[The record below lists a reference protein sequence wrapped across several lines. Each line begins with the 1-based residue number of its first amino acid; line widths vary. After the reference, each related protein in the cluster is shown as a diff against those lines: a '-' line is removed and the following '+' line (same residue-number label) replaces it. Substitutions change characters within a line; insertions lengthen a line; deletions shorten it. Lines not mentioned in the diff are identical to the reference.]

1 MLSIISAKNRTSAHI
16 QPITFF
22 FLIPSSTCFLY
33 SVPRVQAH
41 LRDPATR
48 RRDRPLYHFKDAY
61 PQQRG
66 NDTDVCRCRE
76 RPEAQGIRT
85 DYTQTAINTQQYMNN
100 ITFEQLPQAV
110 SMLIEK
116 VGLLTDKVEK
126 VLGMTPQQHGECRTL
141 LTLNEVAALLGKSA
155 STIYAMTSDK
165 RIPYHKRGN
174 KLYFFQNEII
184 AWIEQGGTSGVASEN
199 EIERRLE
206 ELRNGKKRKPGA
218 LTDGNSRMSAV
229 AP

>member
-1 MLSIISAKNRTSAHI
+1 
-16 QPITFF
+16 
-22 FLIPSSTCFLY
+22 
-33 SVPRVQAH
+33 
-41 LRDPATR
+41 
-48 RRDRPLYHFKDAY
+48 
-61 PQQRG
+61 
-66 NDTDVCRCRE
+66 
-76 RPEAQGIRT
+76 
-85 DYTQTAINTQQYMNN
+85 MNN

-184 AWIEQGGTSGVASEN
+184 AWIEQGGTSGVASES

-206 ELRNGKKRKPGA
+206 ELRNGNKRKPGA

>member
-1 MLSIISAKNRTSAHI
+1 
-16 QPITFF
+16 
-22 FLIPSSTCFLY
+22 
-33 SVPRVQAH
+33 
-41 LRDPATR
+41 
-48 RRDRPLYHFKDAY
+48 
-61 PQQRG
+61 
-66 NDTDVCRCRE
+66 
-76 RPEAQGIRT
+76 
-85 DYTQTAINTQQYMNN
+85 MNN

-126 VLGMTPQQHGECRTL
+126 VLGMSPQQHGECRTL

-174 KLYFFQNEII
+174 KLYFFRNEII
-184 AWIEQGGTSGVASEN
+184 AWIEQGGTSGVASES

-218 LTDGNSRMSAV
+218 LTDGNSQMSAV

>member
-1 MLSIISAKNRTSAHI
+1 
-16 QPITFF
+16 
-22 FLIPSSTCFLY
+22 
-33 SVPRVQAH
+33 
-41 LRDPATR
+41 
-48 RRDRPLYHFKDAY
+48 
-61 PQQRG
+61 
-66 NDTDVCRCRE
+66 
-76 RPEAQGIRT
+76 
-85 DYTQTAINTQQYMNN
+85 MNN

-184 AWIEQGGTSGVASEN
+184 AWIEQGGTSGVASES

-206 ELRNGKKRKPGA
+206 ELRNGKKRKLGA

>member
-1 MLSIISAKNRTSAHI
+1 
-16 QPITFF
+16 
-22 FLIPSSTCFLY
+22 
-33 SVPRVQAH
+33 
-41 LRDPATR
+41 
-48 RRDRPLYHFKDAY
+48 
-61 PQQRG
+61 
-66 NDTDVCRCRE
+66 
-76 RPEAQGIRT
+76 
-85 DYTQTAINTQQYMNN
+85 MNN

-184 AWIEQGGTSGVASEN
+184 AWIEQGGTSGVASES

-206 ELRNGKKRKPGA
+206 ELRNSKKRKPRA

>member
-1 MLSIISAKNRTSAHI
+1 
-16 QPITFF
+16 
-22 FLIPSSTCFLY
+22 
-33 SVPRVQAH
+33 
-41 LRDPATR
+41 
-48 RRDRPLYHFKDAY
+48 
-61 PQQRG
+61 
-66 NDTDVCRCRE
+66 
-76 RPEAQGIRT
+76 
-85 DYTQTAINTQQYMNN
+85 MNN

-206 ELRNGKKRKPGA
+206 ELRNGKKRKPEA